1 MQTLWSP
8 WRSKYVGSGSSG
20 SSQSECVFCLIQQN
34 PEHDEQSFVV
44 HRGIS
49 NFVVLNLFPYITGHL
64 LIVPYAHVGELYL
77 ADSDTTNELMELA
90 KRCQVVLR
98 EVYAP
103 AGFNVGMNLGEAAGA
118 GIVGHLHLHILP
130 RWAGD
135 TNFMTTTGE
144 TRVIPEGLA
153 TTYEKLR
160 GKF

>member
-1 MQTLWSP
+1 
-8 WRSKYVGSGSSG
+8 
-20 SSQSECVFCLIQQN
+20 
-34 PEHDEQSFVV
+34 
-44 HRGIS
+44 
-49 NFVVLNLFPYITGHL
+49 
-64 LIVPYAHVGELYL
+64 
-77 ADSDTTNELMELA
+77 MELA
-90 KRCQVVLR
+90 KRCEVVLR

-144 TRVIPEGLA
+144 TRVIPEDLA
-153 TTYEKLR
+153 TTYERLR